1 MGTDNDKKI
10 NSFYVT
16 DRTIGFDNGAT
27 ATVNATTVPVSN
39 TITSISTTIG
49 YSTKDN
55 FDDILVKA
63 NVKPN
68 VNPEVKTMLTRDDH
82 DGKLVAKFYK
92 DGFLQST
99 KKLIPDIKDVR
110 IYNNCA
116 IVVEFMDGTTEKA
129 VVHQCDEF
137 SVEQG
142 ISICITKK
150 LVGGSS
156 IYNKLIDR
164 AIKVMLKN
172 DGEKTERAIAEE
184 KRKEH
189 KKRKDEKR
197 ARREAARREKN
208 IDEQKEAY
216 IRAWKEIGIGG

>member
-1 MGTDNDKKI
+1 
-10 NSFYVT
+10 
-16 DRTIGFDNGAT
+16 
-27 ATVNATTVPVSN
+27 
-39 TITSISTTIG
+39 
-49 YSTKDN
+49 
-55 FDDILVKA
+55 
-63 NVKPN
+63 
-68 VNPEVKTMLTRDDH
+68 
-82 DGKLVAKFYK
+82 
-92 DGFLQST
+92 
-99 KKLIPDIKDVR
+99 
-110 IYNNCA
+110 
-116 IVVEFMDGTTEKA
+116 MDGTTEKA

-150 LVGGSS
+150 FVGGSS